1 MLSPD
6 SPLRRLPVNLERRQ
20 VMFTD
25 ALRLSAEMA
34 AYSYH
39 NLECL
44 LKALVAR
51 DRTEQV
57 EGATV
62 QAIVYAYGII
72 DAANR
77 FREVLRCFPGL
88 KQNAVFQVF
97 IRGTAS
103 VETLRDVIQHLNN
116 ELRDIG
122 EKQSSALGTIT
133 WLGPSVEDHSP
144 PTAWILQPGSFYPGQ
159 ITHGPMMDLEARVP
173 PGEISQI
180 HLVTSGV
187 RVDLPDVIKR
197 IRTMIASIEPSM
209 REHCTGRELMGS
221 DVVMH
226 FSLIPVYETG
236 AMPLHSENEGYRD
249 RNAHR

>member
-1 MLSPD
+1 M
-6 SPLRRLPVNLERRQ
+6 
-20 VMFTD
+20 
-25 ALRLSAEMA
+25 
-34 AYSYH
+34 
-39 NLECL
+39 
-44 LKALVAR
+44 
-51 DRTEQV
+51 
-57 EGATV
+57 
-62 QAIVYAYGII
+62 
-72 DAANR
+72 
-77 FREVLRCFPGL
+77 LRCFPGL

-133 WLGPSVEDHSP
+133 WLGPSVEEHSS

-159 ITHGPMMDLEARVP
+159 ITHGPMMDIEARVS

-226 FSLIPVYETG
+226 FSMIPVSETG
-236 AMPLHSENEGYRD
+236 AMPLHSGNEG
-249 RNAHR
+249 